1 MPLQITA
8 ASTYFSVFSFHS
20 THFSYTRPVM
30 KALSSVTFFFH
41 YNKTAAENKIYGLLV
56 KTAG

>member
-1 MPLQITA
+1 MPFQITA
-8 ASTYFSVFSFHS
+8 SSTYFSFRS

-30 KALSSVTFFFH
+30 KALSSDTSFFH
-41 YNKTAAENKIYGLLV
+41 YNKTAAENKIYSLLV